1 MITRARNTYD
11 LDRLAHLEDELAF
24 ALRSLDDLE
33 AEHASGQVSD
43 ETYQRLHA
51 SYTVRAADAARS
63 RRQLAKR
70 KPEVAPRSRRTW
82 LVIAVAL
89 VVVIGVVGV
98 ALGLGSHARQPGAT
112 ITGDSAGDSAGD
124 SGAASTGAAAD
135 VARQQ
140 AGLDAQAEQRL
151 VKGDLAG
158 ALRSYISALKVNPR
172 DIEALSYAGWLS
184 FLAGGG
190 HRQSVQLLRTAVRTD
205 PSYPDAHAFL
215 GIVLLRSHREPDLAR
230 AQLRT
235 YLRLV
240 PSGQMSG
247 QVRRVL
253 QVAAGSPSPEGARTR

>member
-1 MITRARNTYD
+1 MTTRARNTYD
-11 LDRLAHLEDELAF
+11 LDRLADVEDELTL

-33 AEHASGQVSD
+33 AEHASGQVSE

-70 KPEVAPRSRRTW
+70 KPEVAPRSRRSW
-82 LVIAVAL
+82 LVIAVVL
-89 VVVIGVVGV
+89 VVVFSVVGV
-98 ALGLGSHARQPGAT
+98 ALALGSHGRQPGAT
-112 ITGDSAGDSAGD
+112 ITGDSA
-124 SGAASTGAAAD
+124 AASTD
-135 VARQQ
+135 TPERQAR
-140 AGLDAQAEQRL
+140 LDAKAEQRL
-151 VKGDLAG
+151 VNGDLAG
-158 ALRSYISALKVNPR
+158 ALRSFISALKVNPR

-190 HRQSVQLLRTAVRTD
+190 HQQSARLLRTAVRTD

-230 AQLRT
+230 AELRT

-253 QVAAGSPSPEGARTR
+253 QVAAGSASPDGAEGTHAR